1 MRHRMV
7 GELMTSAVVHVRP
20 DASFKEIARLLA
32 EHDITSVPVLDD
44 QDRPLG
50 VVSEADL
57 LRHEAAVEDPAGL
70 LPAPDLSD
78 RDQVRSRATTARGL
92 MSSPAVCA
100 RPEWTVVEAARLMN
114 QRGFKRLVVVDE
126 AGRLIG
132 VVSRGDLLRVFLRHD
147 TAIREEIR
155 HDVIARLLRLSVD
168 EVGVRVHDGQVTL
181 SGTLKHR
188 SVAAALTGLC
198 RGVDGVV
205 SVTEDLGYR
214 VDDTPAAVTSAADG
228 SAARQGTPG
237 HAEIR

>member
-1 MRHRMV
+1 MMRHRMV

-20 DASFKEIARLLA
+20 DTSFKEIARLLA

-57 LRHEAAVEDPAGL
+57 LRHQAVAEDPAGL
-70 LPAPDLSD
+70 VPSPSLSEGDLA
-78 RDQVRSRATTARGL
+78 RSRATTAQGL

-100 RPEWTVVEAARLMN
+100 RPEWTVVEAARLMD

-132 VVSRGDLLRVFLRHD
+132 VVSRSDLLRVFLRRD
-147 TAIREEIR
+147 PAIREEIR
-155 HDVIARLLRLSVD
+155 HDVLARLLGLSVD
-168 EVGVRVHDGQVTL
+168 EIDVKVHEGEVTL
-181 SGTLKHR
+181 TGTLEHR
-188 SVAAALTGLC
+188 SVIAALTGLC
-198 RGVDGVV
+198 GGVDGVV

-214 VDDTPAAVTSAADG
+214 IDDTLAADP
-228 SAARQGTPG
+228 SAGLQVPAG
-237 HAEIR
+237 HAEHH